1 MLNGNVHCFVHY
13 TWEGNFHHV
22 LHTDMF
28 VLSTKLFKA
37 LCTEFFKYWF
47 TVIVYP
53 ILVAGTTK
61 SKLSMI
67 SLGHGGS

>member
-1 MLNGNVHCFVHY
+1 MLNGKFHCIVHH
-13 TWEGNFHHV
+13 TWEGNFHDI
-22 LHTDMF
+22 LQTDTC

-37 LCTEFFKYWF
+37 LCTEFFKYW
-47 TVIVYP
+47 VSDIVYP